1 MPNYELLT
9 NRLVQTARS
18 KVLLYPYYFV
28 LFGGFFSKSDYPATS
43 CSVLSECP
51 NLVCRLHVYDE
62 PHGCGPQD
70 LVCQELRRRDR
81 GTVQFMVVSE
91 GISWLTASGG

>member
-1 MPNYELLT
+1 MPNSELLT

-18 KVLLYPYYFV
+18 KVLLYPYYAI
-28 LFGGFFSKSDYPATS
+28 LFGGFFSKSKYSATS
-43 CSVLSECP
+43 YSVLSECP

-62 PHGCGPQD
+62 PYGCGPQD
-70 LVCQELRRRDR
+70 LVWQELRKDCTIR
-81 GTVQFMVVSE
+81 GDGE